1 MVNITCAK
9 DKRDKAV
16 EIWNRMVAGDKAV
29 PENYDRLARL
39 LGTREFRT
47 DAIAA
52 SRKAVAL
59 APGEY
64 RYREALA
71 RRLMENKEYAAALS
85 EYGQKHQKL
94 APNEFFVERSVRPTG
109 LKFFGVKRVLAE
121 QIEKSGSR
129 LRKPLIERNYS
140 PRCISSWGT
149 QPMRWDP

>member
-1 MVNITCAK
+1 
-9 DKRDKAV
+9 
-16 EIWNRMVAGDKAV
+16 MVAGDKAI

-39 LGTREFRT
+39 LETGEFRT

-85 EYGQKHQKL
+85 EYTEASKL
-94 APNEFFVERSVRPTG
+94 APNGFFVERVNDQMIEIYRRQDVLVR
-109 LKFFGVKRVLAE
+109 A
-121 QIEKSGSR
+121 
-129 LRKPLIERNYS
+129 
-140 PRCISSWGT
+140 
-149 QPMRWDP
+149 D

>member
-1 MVNITCAK
+1 MLAMNGQMMRLPPMKKPPHSRLIISIISSITVNITCAK
-9 DKRDKAV
+9 DKRNKAV
-16 EIWNRMVAGDKAV
+16 EIWNRMVAGDKAI

-85 EYGQKHQKL
+85 
-94 APNEFFVERSVRPTG
+94 RIR
-109 LKFFGVKRVLAE
+109 R
-121 QIEKSGSR
+121 
-129 LRKPLIERNYS
+129 
-140 PRCISSWGT
+140 
-149 QPMRWDP
+149 